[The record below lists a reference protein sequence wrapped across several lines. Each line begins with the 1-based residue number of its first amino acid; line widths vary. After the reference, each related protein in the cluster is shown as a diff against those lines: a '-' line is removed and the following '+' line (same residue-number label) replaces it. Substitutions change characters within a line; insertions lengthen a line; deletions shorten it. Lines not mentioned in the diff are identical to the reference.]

1 MTPTTPTTRSQPGP
15 GLGPSAGSAATA
27 QPTHACVRCGAA
39 VAIDTALCEE
49 CNPLGL
55 SQPASSQVH
64 GIALG
69 GVATGVIALAL
80 IARLSISGIG
90 PFEGSVVDVK
100 ASGDSL
106 AITLTVVNNGTNTG
120 QATCRVTDPAARFGG
135 ASAYVLTP
143 RIDPGATLTFDADI
157 RQLGSVPRVLLAEC
171 TGP

>member
-1 MTPTTPTTRSQPGP
+1 M
-15 GLGPSAGSAATA
+15 
-27 QPTHACVRCGAA
+27 
-39 VAIDTALCEE
+39 AIDTALCDD

-69 GVATGVIALAL
+69 GVAAGVIVLAL

-90 PFEGSVVDVK
+90 PFEGSVVNVQALSD
-100 ASGDSL
+100 GL
-106 AITLTVVNNGTNTG
+106 AITLTVVNNGTNPG

-135 ASAYVLTP
+135 ASAYILTP
-143 RIDPGATLTFDADI
+143 RVDPGATLTFDADI